1 MISPAVWSGRK
12 GLRLTAII
20 QVVAGLGFVFILLSI
35 VVTEANNL
43 IARATKLRAKNLRNN
58 INQIIEDPVIQ
69 AKVYTHPL
77 IQLVKA
83 DPIAP
88 GQRIS
93 HEEAAKV
100 ANGAVSSVDYI
111 DPKTFVDVVLN
122 TIKAESDQQLF
133 GSLLNVIDGMPAGP
147 ERRGLR
153 AMVNRIVTSGQGMK
167 ELRNALPYVQDRRY
181 RSALSDIINQIDE
194 EVSLLGVEPSENVAL
209 MAGIRQIESH
219 NLRNS
224 LATVMYSAGSMDAA
238 RQNLETWFSNSMSRA
253 SEHYKARM
261 KGLSVVVAL
270 VIALALNIDSL
281 NITRTLWEDPA
292 RREQL
297 SSALNYSVQS
307 GELQTQLDVAQPA
320 GADEFRANQAESAS
334 ELEDAVGAGVDIA
347 NQLQN
352 IEDLRLPIGWSAQ
365 NVSGEPERLKDPNN
379 LWNYFPDNNPD
390 GWLGL
395 LAAKFLGIAATVI
408 AAAQGAPF
416 WFGIVNRLLRR

>member
-1 MISPAVWSGRK
+1 MA
-12 GLRLTAII
+12 AII
-20 QVVAGLGFVFILLSI
+20 QVAAGVIFVFILLSI
-35 VVTEANNL
+35 VVTEVNNL

-58 INQIIEDPVIQ
+58 INEIIEDPVIQ

-88 GQRIS
+88 SQRIS
-93 HEEAAKV
+93 QQEAAKV
-100 ANGAVSSVDYI
+100 AGGAVGSVDWI

-133 GSLLNVIDGMPAGP
+133 GSLLNVVDAMPAGP

-153 AMVNRIVTSGQGMK
+153 AMVNRIVTTGQGMK

-181 RSALSDIINQIDE
+181 RSALSDIVNQIDE
-194 EVSLLGVEPSENVAL
+194 EVSLLGVEPSGNVAL
-209 MAGIRQIESH
+209 LAGIKQIENS

-224 LATVMYSAGSMDAA
+224 LATVMYSADSMDAA

-253 SEHYKARM
+253 SDNYKARM
-261 KGLSVVVAL
+261 KGLSVAVAL
-270 VIALALNIDSL
+270 VFALALNIDTL
-281 NITRTLWEDPA
+281 NIAQTLWEDPA
-292 RREQL
+292 RRDQI
-297 SSALNYSVQS
+297 SSELNYSVQS
-307 GELQTQLDVAQPA
+307 GELQSQVDVVQPL
-320 GADEFRANQAESAS
+320 GDDEFRANQAEPAN
-334 ELEDAVGAGVDIA
+334 ELEDAVGTGVAIA
-347 NQLQN
+347 NQLQD
-352 IEDLRLPIGWSAQ
+352 IEDLSLPIGWTVQ
-365 NVSGEPERLKDPNN
+365 NVSEEPELLNDPNN

-416 WFGIVNRLLRR
+416 WFGIVNRVLRR

>member
-1 MISPAVWSGRK
+1 MAFPVQLARAK
-12 GLRLTAII
+12 GLSLAAII
-20 QVVAGLGFVFILLSI
+20 QVVAGVIFVFILLSI
-35 VVTEANNL
+35 VVTEVNNL

-88 GQRIS
+88 SRRIAP
-93 HEEAAKV
+93 EEAAKI
-100 ANGAVSSVDYI
+100 AGGAVTSVDWI

-153 AMVNRIVTSGQGMK
+153 AMVNRVVTTGQGMND
-167 ELRNALPYVQDRRY
+167 LRKSLPFVQDRRY

-194 EVSLLGVEPSENVAL
+194 EVSQLGVEPSANVGL
-209 MAGIRQIESH
+209 MAGIRQIENQS
-219 NLRNS
+219 LRNS
-224 LATVMYSAGSMDAA
+224 LATVMYSADNMDAA

-253 SEHYKARM
+253 SDNYRARM
-261 KGLSVVVAL
+261 KGLSVAVAL
-270 VIALALNIDSL
+270 VFALALNVDTL
-281 NITRTLWEDPA
+281 NIARTLWEDPA
-292 RREQL
+292 QRAQL
-297 SSALNYSVQS
+297 SSELNYTVQS
-307 GELQTQLDVAQPA
+307 GELQTQVDTALPA
-320 GADEFRANQAESAS
+320 RDENFRANQAPAN
-334 ELEDAVGAGVDIA
+334 ELEDAVGTGVAIA
-347 NQLQN
+347 NQLQDL
-352 IEDLRLPIGWSAQ
+352 EDLSLPIGWTLQ
-365 NVSGEPERLKDPNN
+365 NVSEEPELLSDPNN
-379 LWNYFPDNNPD
+379 LWNYFPDHNPN

-416 WFGIVNRLLRR
+416 WFGIVNRVLRR

>member
-1 MISPAVWSGRK
+1 MLLA
-12 GLRLTAII
+12 AII
-20 QVVAGLGFVFILLSI
+20 QVAAGVIFVFILLSI
-35 VVTEANNL
+35 VVTEVNNL

-88 GQRIS
+88 SRRIS
-93 HEEAAKV
+93 PEEAAKV
-100 ANGAVSSVDYI
+100 ARSAVTSVDWI

-153 AMVNRIVTSGQGMK
+153 AMVNRVVATGQGMK

-181 RSALSDIINQIDE
+181 RSDLSDIINQIDE
-194 EVSLLGVEPSENVAL
+194 EVSQLGVEPSANVGL
-209 MAGIRQIESH
+209 MAGIRQIESQ

-224 LATVMYSAGSMDAA
+224 LATVMYSADSMDVA

-253 SEHYKARM
+253 SDNYRARM

-270 VIALALNIDSL
+270 VFALALNIDTL
-281 NITRTLWEDPA
+281 NIAQTLWEDPA
-292 RREQL
+292 QRAQL
-297 SSALNYSVQS
+297 SSELNYSVQS
-307 GELQTQLDVAQPA
+307 GELQTQVDSALPA
-320 GADEFRANQAESAS
+320 ADDEYRANQAAPAN
-334 ELEDAVGAGVDIA
+334 ELEDAVGTGVAIA

-352 IEDLRLPIGWSAQ
+352 LEDLRLPIGWTLQ
-365 NVSGEPERLKDPNN
+365 NVGGDPQLLNDPNN
-379 LWNYFPDNNPD
+379 LWNYFPDNNPN

-395 LAAKFLGIAATVI
+395 LAGKILGIVATVI

-416 WFGIVNRLLRR
+416 WFGIVNRVLRR